1 MNSHNCY
8 ILVSVYLQT
17 QRTMHSRKHLVKNS
31 QIQMCTVFLFWSLL
45 CAILLQSNFYSY
57 SSLSACRNIYF
68 VFCKLVLHGISQ
80 PRIKLLLLFFVR
92 LHFCVFALSELNIE
106 TGTSAQKWPRLP
118 CKWAHIQGRT
128 AQTQSECAILY
139 LQADLQTHTHAE
151 CWVRGTAVAQSQLWP
166 AGPGAQENRC

>member
-106 TGTSAQKWPRLP
+106 TGTRAQKWPRLP
-118 CKWAHIQGRT
+118 CKWDVRHRHKVNVQFCICKPT
-128 AQTQSECAILY
+128 Y
-139 LQADLQTHTHAE
+139 KHTHM
-151 CWVRGTAVAQSQLWP
+151 QS
-166 AGPGAQENRC
+166 AGSGGQR

>member
-17 QRTMHSRKHLVKNS
+17 QRTMYSRKHLVKNS

-57 SSLSACRNIYF
+57 NSLSACRNIYF

-92 LHFCVFALSELNIE
+92 LNFFALSELNIE
-106 TGTSAQKWPRLP
+106 TGTRAQKWP
-118 CKWAHIQGRT
+118 CKNDRVYPANGLTHVRHRHKVHVQFCICKPT
-128 AQTQSECAILY
+128 Y
-139 LQADLQTHTHAE
+139 KHTHM
-151 CWVRGTAVAQSQLWP
+151 QS
-166 AGPGAQENRC
+166 AGSGGQR